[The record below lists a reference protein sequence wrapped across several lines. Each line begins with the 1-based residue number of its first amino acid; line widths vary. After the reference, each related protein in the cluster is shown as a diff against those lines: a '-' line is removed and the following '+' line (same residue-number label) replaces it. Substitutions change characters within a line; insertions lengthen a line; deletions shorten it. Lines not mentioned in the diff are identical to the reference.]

1 MSMEQ
6 LLNQEEQKAADE
18 FATKNVVTAIEG
30 GKFDSINLQ
39 TGLSS
44 EGKVF
49 EELRVENE
57 GAIGDGV
64 IENVYG
70 KLGKKEETTFTT
82 KEETIPV

>member
-49 EELRVENE
+49 EELRVENGE
-57 GAIGDGV
+57 WS
-64 IENVYG
+64 
-70 KLGKKEETTFTT
+70 LFTLHSSFST
-82 KEETIPV
+82 LNY